1 MSLLKCL
8 LRNEKYQSPSM
19 KNRLIPYFMSNFSR
33 ASISCCDKVK
43 DEAVMEGFYAMAR
56 FIDLAGRWKETLVNE
71 TFLLERL
78 RLWCGTSRVAR
89 TLCDLG

>member
-1 MSLLKCL
+1 
-8 LRNEKYQSPSM
+8 M

-78 RLWCGTSRVAR
+78 RLWCGTKYTGIIDVMSRVAR